1 MGRFPLAELCL
12 VLQSLRMSKTD
23 FDIHYVARLA
33 RLELGPEEEETFGRQ
48 IEQII
53 HYVEQLQ
60 QLDVDQVEP
69 TAHPVP
75 LTNVTRPDEVRD
87 SLTNEEA
94 LMNAPAKGNG
104 LFMVPKIV
112 E

>member
-1 MGRFPLAELCL
+1 MGLNLTQPN
-12 VLQSLRMSKTD
+12 D
-23 FDIHYVARLA
+23 FFSDTLSFDYI
-33 RLELGPEEEETFGRQ
+33 
-48 IEQII
+48 
-53 HYVEQLQ
+53 EQLQ
-60 QLDVDQVEP
+60 QLDVTNVEP

-75 LTNVTRPDEVRD
+75 LTNVTRPDEVRK
-87 SLTNEEA
+87 SLTNDEA

>member
-1 MGRFPLAELCL
+1 MKD
-12 VLQSLRMSKTD
+12 VLQPLLMSKTD
-23 FDIHYVARLA
+23 FDIHYVAKLA
-33 RLELGPEEEETFGRQ
+33 RLELTEDEEETFGRQ
-48 IEQII
+48 VGKVIDNI
-53 HYVEQLQ
+53 EQLQ
-60 QLDVDQVEP
+60 QLDVTNVEP

-75 LTNVTRPDEVRD
+75 LTNVTRPDELRK
-87 SLTNEEA
+87 SLTNDEA

>member
-1 MGRFPLAELCL
+1 
-12 VLQSLRMSKTD
+12 MSKTD

-33 RLELGPEEEETFGRQ
+33 RLELTEQEEETFGRQ
-48 IEQII
+48 IGQVID
-53 HYVEQLQ
+53 YVEQLQ
-60 QLDVDQVEP
+60 KLDVTGVEP

-75 LTNVTRPDEVRD
+75 LTNVTRADEVKG